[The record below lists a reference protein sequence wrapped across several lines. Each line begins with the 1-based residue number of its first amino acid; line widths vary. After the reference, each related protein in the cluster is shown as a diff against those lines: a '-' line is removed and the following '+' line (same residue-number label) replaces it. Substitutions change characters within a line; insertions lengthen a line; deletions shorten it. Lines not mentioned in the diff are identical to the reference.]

1 MQELIIHNL
10 REAAGT
16 LEKFINQ
23 PEKIAAVEKAA
34 GIMAESVSDGGKII
48 SCGNGGSMSDAMH
61 FAGELTGRF
70 KHERPALPAL
80 SISEPAYLTSVG
92 NDYGFDNT
100 FSRFIEGV
108 GTGGDV
114 LLAISTSG
122 NSPNVIK
129 AAEAALQKGMKVV
142 ALTGKT
148 GGLLA
153 SLADVEIRVDGGKYS
168 DRVQEV
174 HIKVLHILVDLI
186 EKEVL
191 G

>member
-1 MQELIIHNL
+1 MQKLIMQNL
-10 REAAGT
+10 REAAST
-16 LEKFINQ
+16 LEKFTNQ
-23 PEKIAAVEKAA
+23 PENIAAVEKAA
-34 GIMAESVSDGGKII
+34 GIMAESIGEGGKII
-48 SCGNGGSMSDAMH
+48 ACGNGGSMSDALH
-61 FAGELTGRF
+61 FTGELTGRF

-80 SISEPAYLTSVG
+80 CISEPAYLTSVG
-92 NDYGFDNT
+92 NDYGFDHL
-100 FSRFIEGV
+100 FSRFIEGI
-108 GTGGDV
+108 GSAGDV
-114 LLAISTSG
+114 LLVISTSG

-153 SLADVEIRVDGGKYS
+153 NLADLEIRVDGGKYS

>member
-1 MQELIIHNL
+1 MQELIKQNL
-10 REAAGT
+10 REAAST
-16 LEKFINQ
+16 LERFINQ
-23 PEKIAAVEKAA
+23 PEKIAAVEEAA
-34 GIMAESVSDGGKII
+34 SIMAESIGDGGKII
-48 SCGNGGSMSDAMH
+48 SCGNGGSMCDAMH

-70 KHERPALPAL
+70 KHERPALPAM
-80 SISEPAYLTSVG
+80 SISEPAFLTSVG
-92 NDYGFDNT
+92 NDYGFDKV
-100 FSRFIEGV
+100 FSRYIEGI
-108 GTGGDV
+108 GSAGDV

-129 AAEAALQKGMKVV
+129 AAEAALHKGMKVV

-153 SLADVEIRVDGGKYS
+153 NLADVEIRIDGGKYS

>member
-1 MQELIIHNL
+1 MQELIIQNL
-10 REAAGT
+10 REASGT

-23 PEKIAAVEKAA
+23 PENIAAVEKAA
-34 GIMAESVSDGGKII
+34 SIMAESIGEGGKII
-48 SCGNGGSMSDAMH
+48 SCGNGGSMCDSMH

-70 KHERPALPAL
+70 KHERPALPVL
-80 SISEPAYLTSVG
+80 SISEPAFLTSVG
-92 NDYGFDNT
+92 NDYGFDQV

-108 GTGGDV
+108 GSAGDV

-153 SLADVEIRVDGGKYS
+153 NLADVEIRVEGGKYS
-168 DRVQEV
+168 DRVQEM